1 MLFRGRGATGREGI
15 GLWRVAGGSGPGDVG
30 GVGLGESQGIGDFW
44 CVRVGAEGWSRSVLY
59 IELGCR

>member
-15 GLWRVAGGSGPGDVG
+15 GLWRVAGGAGPGDVG

-44 CVRVGAEGWSRSVLY
+44 CVRVGGEDW
-59 IELGCR
+59 